1 MDKAEKYDML
11 IGILMD
17 NAWVSAMNDKL
28 IFNDT
33 KLSMDVRSFLMAF
46 EPELYEQRFIE
57 LRR

>member
-28 IFNDT
+28 IFNDA

-46 EPELYEQRFIE
+46 EPELYDKRFEE